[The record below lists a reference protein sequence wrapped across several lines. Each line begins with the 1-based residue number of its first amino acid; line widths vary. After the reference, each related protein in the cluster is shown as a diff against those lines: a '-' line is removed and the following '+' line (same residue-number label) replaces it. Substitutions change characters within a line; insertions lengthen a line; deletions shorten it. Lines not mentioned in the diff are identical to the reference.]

1 MAAPFALRFRT
12 LVIALGQ
19 GVTKTG
25 SLLVMLY
32 FVRTMSADDW
42 ATMAFSL
49 TIYVAALGFG
59 SLSLH
64 ESVYFFFTRTMRS
77 DRRGLVLQTTLLLM
91 AGGLLCAGLVTTVA
105 ALFADHPIVDQA
117 SLNWLALALVF
128 EIATLATPKILLAA
142 ERPTASA
149 VYSSVMAIAQ
159 LLALLVPVVLG
170 LPQVVVWQSVAA
182 YAVLRFLFSS
192 LLLISLK
199 LEGTHRLRRD
209 MLAEQIMYSL
219 PLALALGASV
229 FNRSFDKWIVAW
241 LDADNFGA
249 YAVAAQEIP
258 LISIVPYA
266 MSAVMATRM
275 VHAIEGRDLKRAL
288 AYWMAKATRMTL
300 VILPVVT
307 AVLISS
313 EDLVVLLFTESQ
325 IAAVLPFQIY
335 TFVLFHRVAEYGLVL
350 RSGGDTRSLWLAT
363 LLLMCTNVVLTIPL
377 VLQFGMAGA
386 AVGTLIGNA
395 VAWPFVLSRIARMLS
410 VSFRQVFPWRLYANV
425 LLLCLVCA
433 IATRLLPDTESRALD
448 VLIKSILFFVL
459 YAGSIKLLRLAEFLP
474 VVPEEDPHFIE
485 SISAAGSVAAP

>member
-1 MAAPFALRFRT
+1 MAAPFALKFRT

-32 FVRTMSADDW
+32 FVRTMSADEW
-42 ATMAFSL
+42 AMMAFSL
-49 TIYVAALGFG
+49 TVYVAALGFG

-64 ESVYFFFTRTMRS
+64 ESVYFFFTRSGRS

-91 AGGLLCAGLVTTVA
+91 AGGMLCATLVATTA
-105 ALFADHPIVDQA
+105 AVFADHPIIDRA
-117 SLNWLALALVF
+117 SLNWLALAIVF

-142 ERPTASA
+142 ERPTTSA
-149 VYSSVMAIAQ
+149 LYSSGMAIAQ
-159 LLALLVPVVLG
+159 LLALSVPVFLG
-170 LPQVVVWQSVAA
+170 FPQVVVWQSVAA
-182 YAVLRFLFSS
+182 YAVLRFIFSS
-192 LLLISLK
+192 SLLISLK
-199 LEGTHRLRRD
+199 LEGENRLRRD
-209 MLAEQIMYSL
+209 MLAEQILFSL

-229 FNRSFDKWIVAW
+229 FNRSFDKWMVAW

-258 LISIVPYA
+258 LISIIPYA
-266 MSAVMATRM
+266 MSAVLATRM
-275 VHAIEGRDLKRAL
+275 VHALEGRDLQRAL
-288 AYWMAKATRMTL
+288 AYWMAKVARMIL
-300 VILPVVT
+300 IILPVVT

-363 LLLMCTNVVLTIPL
+363 LLLMCTNVVVTIPL
-377 VLQFGMAGA
+377 VLKFGMAGA

-410 VSFRQVFPWRLYANV
+410 VSLGQVFPWRLYGNV
-425 LLLCLVCA
+425 LLLCGVCA
-433 IATRLLPDTESRALD
+433 FATRLLPAAESRLME
-448 VLIKSILFFVL
+448 II
-459 YAGSIKLLRLAEFLP
+459 IEFTA
-474 VVPEEDPHFIE
+474 VFCI
-485 SISAAGSVAAP
+485 ICRKY